1 MPLAFELSG
10 RWGPLATRFFEM
22 VEGIGASRK
31 DYSEQRHS
39 FWAGYWKRVISV
51 GLQRDVAQ
59 SAMRLRDKLLDFKPP
74 PFRAHLDDGLL

>member
-1 MPLAFELSG
+1 MYMSLG
-10 RWGPLATRFFEM
+10 HHIATRFFELIKW
-22 VEGIGASRK
+22 IGASRK
-31 DYSEQRHS
+31 DCTEQRHS

-74 PFRAHLDDGLL
+74 PFQAHLDLGRL